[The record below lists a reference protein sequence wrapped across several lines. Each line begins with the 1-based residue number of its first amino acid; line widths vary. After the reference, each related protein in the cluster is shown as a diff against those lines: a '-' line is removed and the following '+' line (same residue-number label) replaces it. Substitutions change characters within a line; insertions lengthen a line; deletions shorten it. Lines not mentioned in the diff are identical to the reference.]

1 MIITT
6 MTTMMNSRRIV
17 SWAMVFM
24 LTTVSGISAS
34 PAPAITDVETTL
46 LRGRVGGDSESD
58 KLWTFPTTTTTIK
71 TTTTTTR
78 ERSLQ
83 PKLPECGFDQYSC
96 RGTVWRSCRA
106 LADRIDDDDDDDD
119 DNDVWCY
126 NLVEDANVCCGEYT
140 DCCENDKV
148 LFTVVIGAALLTLSC
163 SILACCWWI
172 PVCPLHVVWEERQRQ
187 LAHAKQA
194 KEVREMRKKE
204 QGTTGCVTKRPK
216 SSTGKEQNQR
226 LEMIVSPKREQ
237 FICER

>member
-119 DNDVWCY
+119 DWKS
-126 NLVEDANVCCGEYT
+126 LFHNVTTTATTNTITHDDDDDDNVNQGM
-140 DCCENDKV
+140 D
-148 LFTVVIGAALLTLSC
+148 GAE
-163 SILACCWWI
+163 
-172 PVCPLHVVWEERQRQ
+172 P
-187 LAHAKQA
+187 
-194 KEVREMRKKE
+194 
-204 QGTTGCVTKRPK
+204 
-216 SSTGKEQNQR
+216 
-226 LEMIVSPKREQ
+226 
-237 FICER
+237 